1 MEPIGLYLHIPFCL
15 SKCPYCDFYSLRYT
29 PEAAARYT
37 EALLRAIDRAAERF
51 SPAGQR
57 LEADTVYFG
66 GGTPVLLGAEALSR
80 LLERLSERFSLLP
93 GCEVTLEANPAAL
106 RLEELCALRQ
116 AGFGRI
122 SMGVQAADDRQ
133 LRTLGRLHTFQQAV
147 DSMTLCRK
155 AGFENLSVDLMLA
168 TPGQTADSI
177 SLFAQT
183 FAQLE
188 VPHISGYL
196 LTVEEGTPFAR
207 RHIEDQCPD
216 EEQTRLLYLHAVR
229 TLETHGWQQYE
240 ISNFARPGFES
251 RHNLRY
257 WDCRPYLGLGPSAYS
272 FLGGERFSFPRDLE
286 GFCAA
291 ADPFSLVVSDGR
303 GGDFFEYAMLRLRLA
318 QGLRFADCARRYP
331 QVELTPLLCRSA
343 PLEQHGLVERD
354 GSRLRLTWE
363 GFLLSN
369 AVIVEL
375 LQDY

>member
-1 MEPIGLYLHIPFCL
+1 METIGLYLHVPFCL

-29 PEAAARYT
+29 PGAAERYT
-37 EALLRAIDRAAERF
+37 GALLRAIDAAAQRF
-51 SPAGQR
+51 SPAGTR
-57 LEADTVYFG
+57 LAADSVYFG

-80 LLERLSERFSLLP
+80 LLERLSQRFELLP

-106 RLEELCALRQ
+106 RLEELCRLRQ

-147 DSMTLCRK
+147 DSVTLCRQ

-196 LTVEEGTPFAR
+196 LTVEDGTPFAR
-207 RHIEDQCPD
+207 RHIQDQCPD
-216 EEQTRLLYLHAVR
+216 EEQTRLLYLHAAE
-229 TLETHGWQQYE
+229 TLAAHGWQQYE
-240 ISNFARPGFES
+240 ISNFARPGWES

-257 WDCRPYLGLGPSAYS
+257 WDCRPYLGLGPSAHS
-272 FLGGERFSFPRDLE
+272 FFGGERFFFPRDLE
-286 GFCAA
+286 AFCTAEN
-291 ADPFSLVVSDGR
+291 PLELLVSDGP
-303 GGDFFEYAMLRLRLA
+303 GGDFFEYAMLRLRLV

-331 QVELTPLLCRSA
+331 QVDLAPLLRRSA
-343 PLEQHGLVERD
+343 LLEQHGLVERD
-354 GSRLRLTWE
+354 PQRLRLTRE

-375 LQDY
+375 LEDY